1 MGKLSSHGEPY
12 GMSMHDGDM
21 ASGLP
26 AWRGIGKIRLT
37 VLAMLLLGHLLF
49 SVFAVA
55 PGHFVSD
62 EGIYHQ
68 MSKAFAEERTWTL
81 WQEYGEFPS
90 PELRTWN
97 HVTGKDGSLQSQYP
111 YLHPVLAWPFYE
123 LAGFRGLF
131 ALNAIAYAALAGIC
145 FMLGNRLWRD
155 PRISADA
162 VILLTL
168 GSYAWQ
174 YSQAA
179 WSQTLSAAFLLAGVW
194 LGVCAVQA
202 DVRRHALLYGCAAG
216 MTVGLGAGVRLDVI
230 FMAPALFIPL
240 LYDHTPRW
248 RVAAAVLVGLLPG
261 LLLLSLTN
269 YAKFG
274 TLQPLTYGRPSGSTS
289 IGAYI
294 PLFSMALAVLA
305 ATWIASRDAVW
316 PSMVRHR
323 LALSAAGA
331 ILMAAVAFL
340 VPAIGEM
347 LWRLARGAWI
357 LVADLSVVDPS
368 TGGIAITRG
377 ASGAIM
383 YAGTVKKA
391 LLQSLPWLPVA
402 LLAVVGMPRGRAAV
416 YSHAIPLLTVLAFV
430 TIYGWFTWH
439 GGYAF
444 NLRYFVPLLPIF
456 AIYGAM
462 GINMLQGD
470 DSLKLRIAAGV
481 TALVAGEVWLFILF
495 RDTEAD
501 AIEAVTLKLPLLLAA
516 ILAVLLVLFAA
527 RRGFA
532 PVRRLAF
539 LASFACLAWAFVMA
553 LLMDFPRT
561 WFLRQFRYETG
572 AFLATHA
579 PRDAVLFSTYDP
591 ASFALTEIPGARNAW
606 VNMDEYQDS
615 QRILQINLA
624 AGRPILAF
632 FNDEDWVEFKER
644 GMLDGMKATGIAE
657 GSYATLY
664 RLEPDEVSDSGQT
677 Q

>member
-1 MGKLSSHGEPY
+1 MN
-12 GMSMHDGDM
+12 MHDGDL
-21 ASGLP
+21 ADGQS
-26 AWRGIGKIRLT
+26 AWREIGRMRLA

-49 SVFAVA
+49 SVFTVA

-68 MSKAFAEERTWTL
+68 MSKAFAEDNTLTL

-111 YLHPVLAWPFYE
+111 YLHPVLAWPFYKM
-123 LAGFRGLF
+123 AGFRGLF

-145 FMLGNRLWRD
+145 FLLGNRLWRD
-155 PRISADA
+155 RRIAADA

-202 DVRRHALLYGCAAG
+202 GARREALLYGWAAG
-216 MTVGLGAGVRLDVI
+216 MAVGLGAGIRLDVF

-240 LYDHTPRW
+240 LYDRAPRW

-274 TLQPLTYGRPSGSTS
+274 TLQPLTYGRAAGSTS
-289 IGAYI
+289 IAAYI
-294 PLFSMALAVLA
+294 PLLSMGLAVLA
-305 ATWIASRDAVW
+305 AAWIASRDTVW
-316 PSMVRHR
+316 PAVVRHR
-323 LALSAAGA
+323 LALSASVAVLA
-331 ILMAAVAFL
+331 AAVAFL
-340 VPAIGEM
+340 SPPIGAM

-357 LVADLSVVDPS
+357 LVADLSLIDPS
-368 TGGIAITRG
+368 AGGIAITRG
-377 ASGAIM
+377 PSGAIM
-383 YAGTVKKA
+383 YADTVKKA

-402 LLAVVGMPRGRAAV
+402 VLAAV
-416 YSHAIPLLTVLAFV
+416 GIPRDRATVFSHAIPLLTVPAFV
-430 TIYGWFTWH
+430 IVYGWFTWH

-462 GINMLQGD
+462 GIHMLLRGD
-470 DSLKLRIAAGV
+470 DSPKLRLAAGL
-481 TALVAGEVWLFILF
+481 TAVVAGGAWLFMLF
-495 RDTEAD
+495 RDTEIE

-516 ILAVLLVLFAA
+516 VLSILLVLFTA
-527 RRGFA
+527 RRGLT
-532 PVRRLAF
+532 PIRRLAF
-539 LASFACLAWAFVMA
+539 LASFTCLAWAFVMA
-553 LLMDFPRT
+553 LLMDFPRS

-572 AFLATHA
+572 AFLAAHV
-579 PRDAVLFSTYDP
+579 PPDSVLFSTYDP

-606 VNMDEYQDS
+606 VNMDDYRDS
-615 QRILQINLA
+615 RRILEINLA
-624 AGRPILAF
+624 AGRVVLAF
-632 FNDEDWVEFKER
+632 FSDEDWVEFRER
-644 GMLDGMKATGIAE
+644 GMLDGMNATGIAE

-664 RLEPDEVSDSGQT
+664 RLEPTKLSNNGQT